1 VDRTGTDDDEKAI
14 VRSVEDSVDGVTRR
28 HHNSR
33 RGQGARYFAH
43 DLLRRTQ
50 LSYFVYSKIV
60 CRAQHGYGSCFED
73 LPAKQKAA
81 KSGGCSD
88 FLLQFFRLSAIL
100 PPPASCR
107 S

>member
-1 VDRTGTDDDEKAI
+1 MALRAAI
-14 VRSVEDSVDGVTRR
+14 TMRVAVRVRGISRITSSGVLSSLSSLIRRSSVVLNTAV
-28 HHNSR
+28 
-33 RGQGARYFAH
+33 APV
-43 DLLRRTQ
+43 LR
-50 LSYFVYSKIV
+50 
-60 CRAQHGYGSCFED
+60 D

-81 KSGGCSD
+81 RSGGCSD

>member
-1 VDRTGTDDDEKAI
+1 
-14 VRSVEDSVDGVTRR
+14 
-28 HHNSR
+28 
-33 RGQGARYFAH
+33 
-43 DLLRRTQ
+43 LRRTQ
-50 LSYFVYSKIV
+50 LFYFAYSKIV
-60 CRAQHGYGSCFED
+60 CGAQHGYGSCFPKD

-81 KSGGCSD
+81 KSGGGCSD

>member
-1 VDRTGTDDDEKAI
+1 LRAAI
-14 VRSVEDSVDGVTRR
+14 TVRVAVKLRGISRITSPGVLSSFICSIRRSSVVLNTAV
-28 HHNSR
+28 
-33 RGQGARYFAH
+33 AP
-43 DLLRRTQ
+43 
-50 LSYFVYSKIV
+50 V
-60 CRAQHGYGSCFED
+60 CLKD

-88 FLLQFFRLSAIL
+88 FLLQFFFRLSVIL

>member
-1 VDRTGTDDDEKAI
+1 LAP
-14 VRSVEDSVDGVTRR
+14 
-28 HHNSR
+28 
-33 RGQGARYFAH
+33 
-43 DLLRRTQ
+43 
-50 LSYFVYSKIV
+50 V
-60 CRAQHGYGSCFED
+60 CFKD

-88 FLLQFFRLSAIL
+88 FLLQFFRLSVIL

>member
-1 VDRTGTDDDEKAI
+1 LRAAI
-14 VRSVEDSVDGVTRR
+14 TTRVAVKVRGISRMTSAGVLSSFICSIRRSSVVLNTAV
-28 HHNSR
+28 
-33 RGQGARYFAH
+33 AP
-43 DLLRRTQ
+43 
-50 LSYFVYSKIV
+50 V
-60 CRAQHGYGSCFED
+60 CFKD

-88 FLLQFFRLSAIL
+88 FLLQFFRLSVIL